1 MLRLYAKEHH
11 LNVIDEYIDDGW
23 SGTNFERPS
32 FQRMIEDIEAGK
44 INCVVTKKLYHD
56 LAETIL

>member
-1 MLRLYAKEHH
+1 M
-11 LNVIDEYIDDGW
+11 NVIDEYIDAGW

-44 INCVVTKKLYHD
+44 NQLCCNKRLITTWQKLYYD
-56 LAETIL
+56 RAIY